1 MTPHKAQHIKGSKH
15 LKKDTHIKQYPRII
29 SGTHIQTFTRKL
41 RTVHPIYI
49 RTLHS
54 SELQENIYLK

>member
-54 SELQENIYLK
+54 SELQENIYVK

>member
-1 MTPHKAQHIKGSKH
+1 MTPHKAQHIKRFKTT
-15 LKKDTHIKQYPRII
+15 KKDTHIKQYPRII

-41 RTVHPIYI
+41 KTVHPVYI